1 MTLDPDIDRPIED
14 EDLFQEPKSPLFHP
28 LDDVQKVQAE
38 INMIQKEDYD
48 NASEY
53 RFFFFFNLRY
63 KFLVSYPEQNPFNE
77 NAIILTEEPDLTGKK
92 LFFFSKIITATRT

>member
-14 EDLFQEPKSPLFHP
+14 EELFQEPKSPLFHP

-53 RFFFFFNLRY
+53 R
-63 KFLVSYPEQNPFNE
+63 
-77 NAIILTEEPDLTGKK
+77 
-92 LFFFSKIITATRT
+92 

>member
-14 EDLFQEPKSPLFHP
+14 EEDLLQEPKSPLFHP

-53 RFFFFFNLRY
+53 R
-63 KFLVSYPEQNPFNE
+63 
-77 NAIILTEEPDLTGKK
+77 
-92 LFFFSKIITATRT
+92 